1 MPKTWLITGCS
12 SGLGMGIAKAALHR
26 GDHVAMTARNLEGLQ
41 GLAQEYPGQALAVSL
56 NLNDSHSMEQAV
68 QETLR
73 NFGAIDVLVNNAG
86 HGYRAAIEESEP
98 EAIRELFE
106 TNFFAPMELVKM
118 VLPQMRARSNGLII
132 NVSSIGAVRGAL
144 GNGYYSAAKGALE
157 LASEA
162 LAKEVKHLGIQ
173 VMLVEPGA
181 FRTGFYGQR
190 LQGSS
195 LKISDYDVLASQYR
209 KESTGNFH
217 NQKGNPE
224 KAGELIVETAMKKE
238 PPFRLL
244 LGSDAVKAAET
255 ELENRLRELRVWES
269 VSRQSDFAE
278 S

>member
-26 GDHVAMTARNLEGLQ
+26 GDHVAMTAQNLEGLQ
-41 GLAQEYPGQALAVSL
+41 GLAQEYPGQA
-56 NLNDSHSMEQAV
+56 V
-68 QETLR
+68 QDTLQT
-73 NFGAIDVLVNNAG
+73 FGAIDVLVNNAG

-98 EAIRELFE
+98 EAIRGLFE
-106 TNFFAPMELVKM
+106 TNFFSPMELVKM

-132 NVSSIGAVRGAL
+132 NVSSIDAVRGAL

-162 LAKEVKHLGIQ
+162 LAKEVKHLGIH

-195 LKISDYDVLASQYR
+195 LEISDYDALASQYR

-217 NQKGNPE
+217 NQKGDPE
-224 KAGELIVETAMKKE
+224 KAGKQTVG
-238 PPFRLL
+238 FC
-244 LGSDAVKAAET
+244 
-255 ELENRLRELRVWES
+255 RVLT
-269 VSRQSDFAE
+269 
-278 S
+278 